1 MYKDLSD
8 HEGKLK
14 KIHARVKLCSESI
27 AFFGG
32 GDREKQMVNERF
44 DKYMAKDWVRH
55 WCTFKFS
62 IIEDLF
68 RARIPETLQ
77 WVFRFLY
84 GRNQFGSDQE
94 LLQDKGD
101 GLFRGQQQLLQMT
114 DEIFGSVGQIL
125 ALGERMA
132 ELSGRLDRVFEMQE
146 VLDDLEAEVP
156 EDCRVGDA
164 VLTPCPPVD
173 GSNRKNYKP
182 WKECVLLDENNAE
195 GQYLPLAWPEAGG
208 EHLTGALGLAEKDA
222 RIALEDVTLLT
233 PRGLAIAS
241 ELSVEIESG
250 QALMVTGRNSTGKT
264 AFVRAVAGLWPIP
277 AGSIVAPRPAG
288 SARPGIKEVFVV
300 PQRIHMSIGTL
311 QDQITYPLVISPSA
325 RTPELET
332 RLMELL
338 SLVGIGYLVERWS
351 GTDRIEWGG
360 STLGARFGET
370 VQDEGGHSSVWH
382 SGWDHVCRWDDVL
395 SIGEQQRLS
404 IARMYYHSP
413 KFAVLDECTSAV
425 SIDVEE
431 ALYSTAVERDIT
443 CITISQRLTLPKF
456 HAEELKMGE
465 DTPSGFAKRPITE
478 TENAVA
484 SAI

>member
-1 MYKDLSD
+1 
-8 HEGKLK
+8 
-14 KIHARVKLCSESI
+14 
-27 AFFGG
+27 
-32 GDREKQMVNERF
+32 
-44 DKYMAKDWVRH
+44 
-55 WCTFKFS
+55 
-62 IIEDLF
+62 
-68 RARIPETLQ
+68 
-77 WVFRFLY
+77 
-84 GRNQFGSDQE
+84 
-94 LLQDKGD
+94 
-101 GLFRGQQQLLQMT
+101 
-114 DEIFGSVGQIL
+114 
-125 ALGERMA
+125 
-132 ELSGRLDRVFEMQE
+132 
-146 VLDDLEAEVP
+146 
-156 EDCRVGDA
+156 
-164 VLTPCPPVD
+164 
-173 GSNRKNYKP
+173 
-182 WKECVLLDENNAE
+182 
-195 GQYLPLAWPEAGG
+195 
-208 EHLTGALGLAEKDA
+208 
-222 RIALEDVTLLT
+222 
-233 PRGLAIAS
+233 
-241 ELSVEIESG
+241 
-250 QALMVTGRNSTGKT
+250 
-264 AFVRAVAGLWPIP
+264 
-277 AGSIVAPRPAG
+277 
-288 SARPGIKEVFVV
+288 
-300 PQRIHMSIGTL
+300 MSIGTL
-311 QDQITYPLVISPSA
+311 QDQITYPLVITPSA